1 MSSVREVTLSTMG
14 KFVTPMCHE
23 CPHRKGPLMGCCQ
36 LEELEFISGSKV
48 SQSYQKGQRIF
59 QEGSPALG
67 LHCVNQGKIKVTK
80 TSGDGKEQITQ
91 LAKGGDMLGFQA
103 VLTDTRY
110 TTSAVALDDCVVCF
124 IPRADFF
131 RVWQSNT
138 QFSTSLMTMM
148 AKALG
153 AAEVQMLH
161 LAYKPVRERLAAA
174 LLLLVQTFRPAGDS
188 KPFSI
193 ALGRE
198 DLASLVGTAKET
210 ASRLLSEFKEAGLI
224 ATRGSEVTILNLS
237 ELSQIASRYD

>member
-1 MSSVREVTLSTMG
+1 MG
-14 KFVTPMCHE
+14 RFITPTCQG
-23 CPHRKGPLMGCCQ
+23 CPNRKGPLMGCCQ
-36 LEELEFISGSKV
+36 LEELEFISGNKV
-48 SQSYQKGQRIF
+48 SQSYQKGECIF
-59 QEGSPALG
+59 REGSPAMG

-91 LAKGGDMLGFQA
+91 LAKDGDVLGFQA
-103 VLTDTRY
+103 VLTEAKY
-110 TTSAVALDDCVVCF
+110 STSAVALDDCVVCF

-138 QFSTSLMTMM
+138 QFSASLMTMM

-174 LLLLVQTFRPAGDS
+174 LLMLVQTFRTEAEPLR
-188 KPFSI
+188 I
-193 ALGRE
+193 AVGRE

-210 ASRLLSEFKEAGLI
+210 VSRLLSEFKEAGLI
-224 ATRGSEVTILNLS
+224 ATRGSGINILNVS
-237 ELSQIASRYD
+237 ELSQLASRYD